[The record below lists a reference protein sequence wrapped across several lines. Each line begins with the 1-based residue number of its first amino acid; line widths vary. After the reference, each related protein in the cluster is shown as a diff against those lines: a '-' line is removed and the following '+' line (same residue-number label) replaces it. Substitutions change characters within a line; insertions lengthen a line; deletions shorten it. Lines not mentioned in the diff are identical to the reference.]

1 MKTIG
6 ILGAMAQE
14 IDEVKKLM
22 TDVKTH
28 EIGGR
33 TFFEGDLQGKHC
45 VVAFSKWGKV
55 AATMTSVILITVF
68 KVDEIVFIGTAGGI
82 APGIKV
88 GDVVVAN
95 RLVQH
100 DVDSRPM
107 QKQFEIPQLNKIY
120 IETDSRLRDLAMQAT
135 QSLIERG
142 NGVIINKEKAAEFSI
157 TNTTLHRG
165 DVASGDK
172 FINSAEQRDTLLSLL
187 PDVKC
192 VEMEGAAVAQA
203 CCEFDIPFVVIRI
216 ISDSADGNAH
226 FDFGNFIKEVA
237 NAYSTEI
244 IIEMLKRY

>member
-33 TFFEGDLQGKHC
+33 TFFEGFLEGKKC

-82 APGIKV
+82 ATGIKV

-100 DVDSRPM
+100 DLDSRPM
-107 QKQFEIPQLNKIY
+107 QKQFEIPLLNRIY
-120 IETDSRLRDLAMQAT
+120 VETDSRLQNIAKQAV
-135 QSLIERG
+135 SRLIERG
-142 NGVIINKEKAAEFSI
+142 KGVIIDREKAAEFNI
-157 TNTTLHRG
+157 TNTTLQCG

-172 FINSAEQRDTLLSLL
+172 FINGAEQRDAILSLL

-192 VEMEGAAVAQA
+192 VEMEGAAVAQV
-203 CCEFDIPFVVIRI
+203 CCEFGTPFVVIRI

-244 IIEMLKRY
+244 IGEMMKEL

>member
-22 TDVKTH
+22 TDVKTQ

-68 KVDEIVFIGTAGGI
+68 KVDEIIFIGTAGGI
-82 APGIKV
+82 APGINV
-88 GDVVVAN
+88 GDVVVTN

-100 DVDSRPM
+100 DLDSRPM
-107 QKQFEIPQLNKIY
+107 QKQFEIPLLNRIY
-120 IETDSRLRDLAMQAT
+120 VETDERLRQIAVQT
-135 QSLIERG
+135 VNKLIERG
-142 NGVIINKEKAAEFSI
+142 NGVIINKDKAAEFNI
-157 TNTTLHRG
+157 TNTTLHIG

-172 FINSAEQRDTLLSLL
+172 FVNSDEQRDTLLSLL
-187 PDVKC
+187 PDVLC
-192 VEMEGAAVAQA
+192 VEMEGAALAQV
-203 CCEFDIPFVVIRI
+203 CCEFGTPFVVIRI
-216 ISDSADGNAH
+216 ISDSADNNAH

-244 IIEMLKRY
+244 IGEMMKEL

>member
-33 TFFEGDLQGKHC
+33 TFFEGFLEGKKC

-142 NGVIINKEKAAEFSI
+142 NGVIIDKEKAAEFSI

-165 DVASGDK
+165 DVASGDR

-192 VEMEGAAVAQA
+192 VEMEGAAVAQV
-203 CCEFDIPFVVIRI
+203 CCEFDIPFAVIRI
-216 ISDSADGNAH
+216 ISDSADNNAH

-244 IIEMLKRY
+244 IIEMLRRC

>member
-33 TFFEGDLQGKHC
+33 TFFEGFLEGKKC

-142 NGVIINKEKAAEFSI
+142 NGVIIDKEKAAEFSI

-172 FINSAEQRDTLLSLL
+172 FINSVEQRDTLLSLL

-203 CCEFDIPFVVIRI
+203 CCEFDIPFAVIRI
-216 ISDSADGNAH
+216 ISDSADNNAH

>member
-33 TFFEGDLQGKHC
+33 TFFEGFLEGKKC

-120 IETDSRLRDLAMQAT
+120 IETDNRLRDLAMHAT

-142 NGVIINKEKAAEFSI
+142 NGVIIDKEKAAEFSI

-216 ISDSADGNAH
+216 ISDSADNNAH

>member
-1 MKTIG
+1 
-6 ILGAMAQE
+6 MAQE

-33 TFFEGDLQGKHC
+33 TFFEGFLEGKKC

-68 KVDEIVFIGTAGGI
+68 KVDEIIFIGTAGGI

-142 NGVIINKEKAAEFSI
+142 NGVIIDKEKAAEFSI

-216 ISDSADGNAH
+216 ISDSADNNAH